1 MIVQCVSTKP
11 SRHGFSN
18 GDCMD
23 AEQIKQAGQQS
34 DDGAQKPYAQP
45 RYQTIERALEQRLM
59 SGEYPAGSL
68 MPTEIDL
75 AAEFKTSRFTVR
87 AALRGLTERGFIERR
102 QGIGTRVITAR
113 PKARFTQSI
122 ESLEELFQIAR
133 ETWFVTHA
141 RMPAHLSA
149 EEAVRVGGREGEEWL
164 LVTGVR
170 WTRPGVQPICF
181 IQSYVPMR
189 YASALEDINEHNEP
203 FFSLLEP
210 HAEGPIDQV
219 EQEVRAMPMLPEAA
233 RSLGQPSSSWALQV
247 LRRYSTV
254 GGVLIASFNW
264 HPADQLTYTM
274 RIRRDWRADHDD

>member
-1 MIVQCVSTKP
+1 
-11 SRHGFSN
+11 
-18 GDCMD
+18 MD
-23 AEQIKQAGQQS
+23 AKHTAKVGEHSA
-34 DDGAQKPYAQP
+34 DDAQKPAAQP
-45 RYQTIERALEQRLM
+45 RYQAIERLLEQRLM
-59 SGEYPAGSL
+59 SGEYPAGGL

-102 QGIGTRVITAR
+102 QGIGTRVITPR
-113 PKARFTQSI
+113 PKARFTQSF

-133 ETWFVTHA
+133 ETWFVTHE
-141 RMPAHLSA
+141 RTPVHLSA
-149 EEAVRVGGREGEEWL
+149 EEATRVGGRQGEQWL
-164 LVTGVR
+164 QVTGVR
-170 WTRPGVQPICF
+170 WMRPGAQPICF
-181 IQSYVPMR
+181 IRSYVPMR
-189 YASALEDINEHNEP
+189 YAAALEGIDEHNAP

-219 EQEVRAMPMLPEAA
+219 EQEVRAVPMQPEAA
-233 RSLGQPSSSWALQV
+233 RSLGQPSGSWALQV

-274 RIRRDWRADHDD
+274 RIRRDRQADRES